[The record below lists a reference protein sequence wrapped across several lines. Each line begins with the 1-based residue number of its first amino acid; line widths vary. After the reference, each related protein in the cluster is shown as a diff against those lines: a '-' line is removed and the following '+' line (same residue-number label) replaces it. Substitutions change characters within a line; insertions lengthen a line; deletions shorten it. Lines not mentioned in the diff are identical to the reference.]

1 MPVRGHSGVQGGVEV
16 GCVPNSLPGGDSI
29 AGGKARIEAVWGF
42 PVPESPGHTAVQ
54 MVEAAAR
61 GEIDVFYAVGGNFLE
76 TLPEPEF
83 VREALGRVPVRVHQ
97 DIVLT
102 TQMLVDPEEA
112 VVLLPAQT
120 RYEQPGGGT
129 ETSTERRIYF
139 SPEIPGPRAGQAM
152 AEWEILMRV
161 AERTRPESR
170 DRIHFE
176 DAGSIRA
183 EIAKAVPAYAG
194 SESLPA
200 KG

>member
-1 MPVRGHSGVQGGVEV
+1 
-16 GCVPNSLPGGDSI
+16 
-29 AGGKARIEAVWGF
+29 
-42 PVPESPGHTAVQ
+42 

-102 TQMLVDPEEA
+102 TQMLVDPGEA

-139 SPEIPGPRAGQAM
+139 SPEIPGPRIGETK
-152 AEWEILMRV
+152 AEWQIFMEV
-161 AERTRPESR
+161 AERANPGPAGL
-170 DRIHFE
+170 IHV
-176 DAGSIRA
+176 DSVRQIMD
-183 EIAKAVPAYAG
+183 EIPKAVPFYEG
-194 SESLPA
+194 IQH
-200 KG
+200 